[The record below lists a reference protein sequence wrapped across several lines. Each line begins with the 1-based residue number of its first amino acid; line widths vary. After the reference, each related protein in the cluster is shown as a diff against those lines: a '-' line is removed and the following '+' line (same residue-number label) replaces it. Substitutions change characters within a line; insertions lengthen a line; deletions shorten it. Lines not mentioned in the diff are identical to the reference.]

1 MEANQFL
8 FDIFTFMQTVFGLIL
23 GVVALQ
29 LIAFFLLARLLE
41 SSPKPRETG
50 RAIFGYI
57 MLAIGALLMCVS
69 AITALM
75 GVLGQT
81 NFNTEVYLGL
91 VLIFTVGGLLY
102 LWHDYRLRE
111 VPQECRRIPEIIYF
125 FAMKAIGQLSL
136 VLSVLYLSLSITL
149 AGNQA
154 ERWWSMPLAI
164 FLFGFFLTWLTGESA
179 PRKTAVAAATSAKT
193 ARGKKRGKK

>member
-8 FDIFTFMQTVFGLIL
+8 FDILTFMQTVFGLII
-23 GVVALQ
+23 GVVVLQ
-29 LIAFFLLARLLE
+29 LAAFFLLARLIE
-41 SSPKPRETG
+41 SSPKPHETG

-57 MLAIGALLMCVS
+57 MLAVGALLMCLS

-75 GVLGQT
+75 GILGQSS
-81 NFNTEVYLGL
+81 FNAEVYVGL

-111 VPQECRRIPEIIYF
+111 VPQECRRVPGIIYF
-125 FAMKAIGQLSL
+125 FAMKAIGQLAL
-136 VLSVLYLSLSITL
+136 VLSVLYFSLSFTL

-154 ERWWSMPLAI
+154 ERWWSMPLSI
-164 FLFGFFLTWLTGESA
+164 FLFGFFLTWLTGE
-179 PRKTAVAAATSAKT
+179 AAAKKAPVKAAVPP
-193 ARGKKRGKK
+193 ARKGRKK